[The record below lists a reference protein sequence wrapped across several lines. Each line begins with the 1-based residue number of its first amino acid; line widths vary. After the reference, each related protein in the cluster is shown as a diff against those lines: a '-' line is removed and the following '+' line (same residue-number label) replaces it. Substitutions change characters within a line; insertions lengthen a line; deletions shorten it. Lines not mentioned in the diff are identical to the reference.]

1 MNWPEIET
9 CSVFR
14 GSVTAIGMSDVGV
27 PEVRY
32 KGERVP
38 QTFFGTG
45 KTNGYHITAFCGTE
59 ADHNDI
65 SLHFPNGAV
74 VNVIHLHRDNSE
86 WNEMEAMF
94 THRTAAGGRGLEIGS
109 RARSGNSYRDKFH
122 PSCEYTG
129 MDVLDGP
136 NVDVVGDAHHLSRC
150 VDGKFDHILSI
161 AVFEH
166 LIMPWKV
173 ALEMNKVMNDG
184 AQALIISHGIWPLH
198 EEPWDFFRFSK
209 EAWTGIFNA
218 HTGFRMVQASQT
230 LKAYTVPNF
239 ASGGALQGMDINPS
253 YLLSGCLVEKIG
265 PAKIQWEEEV
275 AEVYDI
281 NYSHA

>member
-14 GSVTAIGMSDVGV
+14 GTVTAIGTSAVGA

-32 KGERVP
+32 KGVAVP
-38 QTFFGTG
+38 QTVVATS
-45 KTNGYHITAFCGTE
+45 KVNGYHISAFCE
-59 ADHNDI
+59 LDAAHDDI
-65 SLHFPNGAV
+65 ALYFPNGAV
-74 VNVIHLHRDNSE
+74 ANVIHFHRVNAE
-86 WNEMEAMF
+86 WNGMEEIF
-94 THRTAAGGRGLEIGS
+94 VQGTARGGRGLEIGS

-129 MDVLDGP
+129 MDVCDGP

-150 VDGKFDHILSI
+150 VQGKFDHILSI

-166 LIMPWKV
+166 LLMPWKV

-198 EEPWDFFRFSK
+198 EEPWDFFRFSQ
-209 EAWTGIFNA
+209 ESWSGIFNV
-218 HTGFRMVQASQT
+218 HTGFRMVRQSQS
-230 LKAYTVPNF
+230 LAAYTVPNF
-239 ASGGALQGMDINPS
+239 ASGGDLQGIDINPS
-253 YLLSGCLVEKIG
+253 YLMSGCLVEKIG
-265 PAKIQWEEEV
+265 PAKVQWEEEV
-275 AEVYDI
+275 SDVYDI
-281 NYSHA
+281 HYNHA